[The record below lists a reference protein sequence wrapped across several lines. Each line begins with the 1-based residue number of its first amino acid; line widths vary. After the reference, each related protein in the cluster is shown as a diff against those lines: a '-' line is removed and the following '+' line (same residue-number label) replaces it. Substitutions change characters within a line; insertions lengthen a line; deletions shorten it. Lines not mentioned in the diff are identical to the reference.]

1 MGGRTAT
8 RAGCAA
14 WGARRSVLG
23 ECVQARSARRLR
35 RAGLAGATRPRE
47 SEAEAPRL
55 PLTPHPGSARCRF
68 VRISRGSFKDALVNW
83 NEELSLRAECDVCAT
98 GPRLSY
104 SWDLFLVNA
113 TEGTRTDGT
122 APAALASPTRGGRGL
137 RSRGR
142 RGLAQTHV
150 PAVPSGGRDHAGA
163 PPAGPF
169 APAALASPTRGGRG
183 LRSRGRR
190 GLAQTHV
197 PAVPSGGRDHA
208 GAPPAGPFPRPV
220 GFSEPKSGGRGGADE
235 QTAGARVAAQQ
246 RVSPSIARQ
255 SRCDGSEESRSD
267 PVEILSRNSRQR
279 RLD

>member
-1 MGGRTAT
+1 M
-8 RAGCAA
+8 
-14 WGARRSVLG
+14 
-23 ECVQARSARRLR
+23 QARSARRLH

-68 VRISRGSFKDALVNW
+68 VHISRGSFKDALVNW
-83 NEELSLRAECDVCAT
+83 NEELSLRAECDACAA

-122 APAALASPTRGGRGL
+122 
-137 RSRGR
+137 
-142 RGLAQTHV
+142 
-150 PAVPSGGRDHAGA
+150 
-163 PPAGPF
+163 

>member
-1 MGGRTAT
+1 M
-8 RAGCAA
+8 
-14 WGARRSVLG
+14 LG

-83 NEELSLRAECDVCAT
+83 NEELSLRAECDACAA

-169 APAALASPTRGGRG
+169 
-183 LRSRGRR
+183 
-190 GLAQTHV
+190 
-197 PAVPSGGRDHA
+197 
-208 GAPPAGPFPRPV
+208 PRPV
-220 GFSEPKSGGRGGADE
+220 GFSEPKSGGRGGADK